1 MILVSLHG
9 GAGLVPT
16 VNYKA
21 IVEEM
26 RERLKQPTD
35 DDEAQEQV
43 YAAIRCRLAILLDV
57 EPQLSMDALIDRLT
71 EKWKRD
77 GLL

>member
-1 MILVSLHG
+1 M
-9 GAGLVPT
+9 VPT
-16 VNYKA
+16 INYKA

-26 RERLKQPTD
+26 RERLQQPS
-35 DDEAQEQV
+35 DDESQEPI

-57 EPQLSMDALIDRLT
+57 EPQISMEALIDRLS
-71 EKWKRD
+71 EKWERD